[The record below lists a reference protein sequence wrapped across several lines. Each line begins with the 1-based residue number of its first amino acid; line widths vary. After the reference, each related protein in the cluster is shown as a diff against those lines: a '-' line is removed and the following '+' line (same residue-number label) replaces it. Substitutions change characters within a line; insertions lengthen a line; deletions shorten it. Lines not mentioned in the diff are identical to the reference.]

1 MVGSATKVDLRRQ
14 LGDLYRAHAEPT
26 LVEVPPMRFLMI
38 DGHGDPNGSATF
50 EEAVRALYTV
60 SYALKFR
67 ARGMDHGIE
76 YAVMPLEGLWWIPNA
91 RVWDFDDKSD
101 WDWTLM
107 IMQPEV
113 VTEDLVREV
122 LAETAAKKKDLAALD
137 RIRFEGFDEGTAA
150 QALHVGPYSAER
162 ATLERLFAFVR
173 TAGYVPT
180 GKHHEIYLSDPGRTA
195 PERMRTI
202 VRHPVYRRET

>member
-1 MVGSATKVDLRRQ
+1 MVGTATKVDLQRQ
-14 LGDLYRAHAEPT
+14 MGDLYRAHAEPA

-38 DGHGDPNGSATF
+38 DGHGDPNGSTTF
-50 EEAVRALYTV
+50 QEAVQALYAV
-60 SYALKFR
+60 SYGLKFEF
-67 ARGMDHGIE
+67 RGMEHGIE

-113 VTEDLVREV
+113 ISEELIRET
-122 LAETAAKKKDLAALD
+122 LAETAAKKDLVAID
-137 RIRFEGFDEGTAA
+137 RLRFETFAEGTAA
-150 QALHVGPYSAER
+150 QALHTGPWEAER
-162 ATLERLFAFVR
+162 ATLERLYAFVR
-173 TAGYVPT
+173 TAGYLPT
-180 GKHHEIYLSDPGRTA
+180 GKHHEIYLSDPARTS